1 MICSSVNFDRFM
13 VRSSQWAGLQHQM
26 EELSGVRAIGPWQ
39 EKLGG
44 FLQGNTNKPQR
55 ERLTLICIYEEQC

>member
-26 EELSGVRAIGPWQ
+26 EELSGVRAPQPQ
-39 EKLGG
+39 ERPVVG
-44 FLQGNTNKPQR
+44 FSESIIHR
-55 ERLTLICIYEEQC
+55 